1 MRKKNFLLAGILA
14 AACIMSAMPVC
25 AAEPDMNCV
34 LPFFGTVTEA
44 EDASSEQSV
53 GIETMEDSTEEP
65 TDGEV
70 DQDTYKIY
78 RQFFGDK
85 YGVYPSVDLTEE
97 QAEPESE
104 ETEMAVSDWYGY
116 FRSSYPVHLELR
128 EDGTYTLD
136 SYATHTSMDGT
147 YENLDGTLVLHT
159 GDGYMLNLAYID
171 ENSLYTEADGYVY
184 DLVRGEAVGDTAGA
198 GEAEAPAEDKE
209 TEEDTSKE
217 TMISSFLGNW
227 TVSEFRRN
235 GQDVTDEEVADI
247 ESIDMSISES
257 GLQLLV
263 KKASGSKAML
273 YTQNVSFNGEVLHFT
288 ASNFGAAVYMEGDLE
303 MAADGTLTMTTKE
316 NGDDITIIFKRAD
329 KETDGTSS
337 ASGENQDFGVL
348 PDGNCWDGNLGIA
361 W

>member
-1 MRKKNFLLAGILA
+1 
-14 AACIMSAMPVC
+14 
-25 AAEPDMNCV
+25 MNCV
-34 LPFFGTVTEA
+34 LPFFGTVTET
-44 EDASSEQSV
+44 EEASSEESV
-53 GIETMEDSTEEP
+53 EPEAMEDSTEEP
-65 TDGEV
+65 ATDEV

-85 YGVYPSVDLTEE
+85 YGVYPSVDLAEE
-97 QAEPESE
+97 QTEPESE

-159 GDGYMLNLAYID
+159 GDGYMLNLAYVD
-171 ENSLYTEADGYVY
+171 ENSLYVEADGYVY
-184 DLVRGEAVGDTAGA
+184 ELVRGEATGDTAGA
-198 GEAEAPAEDKE
+198 GEAEETAEGQE
-209 TEEDTSKE
+209 PEEDVSKE
-217 TMISSFLGNW
+217 TMASSFLGNW

-235 GQDVTDEEVADI
+235 GKDVTDEEVADI

-257 GLQLLV
+257 GLRLQV
-263 KKASGSKAML
+263 EKASGSKAML
-273 YTQNVSFNGEVLHFT
+273 YTQNVSFNGETMHFT
-288 ASNFGAAVYMEGDLE
+288 ANNFGAAVYMEGDLE
-303 MAADGTLTMTTKE
+303 MAADGTLTMTTRE
-316 NGDDITIIFKRAD
+316 NGDDITILFKRAD

-337 ASGENQDFGVL
+337 ASGEGQDFGVL
-348 PDGNCWDGNLGIA
+348 PWDGSWDIT

>member
-14 AACIMSAMPVC
+14 AACCMSAMPVC
-25 AAEPDMNCV
+25 AAGPDMNCV
-34 LPFFGTVTEA
+34 LPFFGTVTET
-44 EDASSEQSV
+44 EEASSEESV
-53 GIETMEDSTEEP
+53 ETEAMEDSTEEP
-65 TDGEV
+65 AADEV

-85 YGVYPSVDLTEE
+85 YGVYPSVDLAEE
-97 QAEPESE
+97 QTEPESE
-104 ETEMAVSDWYGY
+104 ETEMDVSDWSGY

-159 GDGYMLNLAYID
+159 GDGYMLNLAYVD
-171 ENSLYTEADGYVY
+171 ENSLYVEADGYVY
-184 DLVRGEAVGDTAGA
+184 ELVRGEAAGDTADA
-198 GEAEAPAEDKE
+198 GEAEETAEGQE
-209 TEEDTSKE
+209 TEEDVSKE
-217 TMISSFLGNW
+217 TMASSFLGNW

-235 GQDVTDEEVADI
+235 GKDVTDEEVADI

-257 GLQLLV
+257 GLRLQV
-263 KKASGSKAML
+263 EKASGSKAML
-273 YTQNVSFNGEVLHFT
+273 YTQNISFNGETMHFT
-288 ASNFGAAVYMEGDLE
+288 ANNFGAAVYMEGDLE

-316 NGDDITIIFKRAD
+316 NGDDITILFKRAD

-337 ASGENQDFGVL
+337 ASGEGQDFGVL
-348 PDGNCWDGNLGIA
+348 PWDGSWDIT

>member
-14 AACIMSAMPVC
+14 AACCMSAMPVC
-25 AAEPDMNCV
+25 AAGPDMNCV
-34 LPFFGTVTEA
+34 LPFFGTVTET
-44 EDASSEQSV
+44 EEASSEESV
-53 GIETMEDSTEEP
+53 ETEAMEDSTEEP
-65 TDGEV
+65 AADEV

-85 YGVYPSVDLTEE
+85 YGVYPSVDLAEE
-97 QAEPESE
+97 QTEPESE

-159 GDGYMLNLAYID
+159 GDGYMLNLAYVD
-171 ENSLYTEADGYVY
+171 ENSLYVEADGYVY
-184 DLVRGEAVGDTAGA
+184 ELVRGEAAGDTADA
-198 GEAEAPAEDKE
+198 GEAEETAEGQE
-209 TEEDTSKE
+209 TEEDVSKE
-217 TMISSFLGNW
+217 TMASSFLGNW

-235 GQDVTDEEVADI
+235 GKDVTDEEVADI

-257 GLQLLV
+257 GLRLQV
-263 KKASGSKAML
+263 EKASGSKAML
-273 YTQNVSFNGEVLHFT
+273 YTQNISFNGETMHFT
-288 ASNFGAAVYMEGDLE
+288 ANNFGAAVYMEGDLE

-316 NGDDITIIFKRAD
+316 NGDDITILFKRAD

-337 ASGENQDFGVL
+337 ASGEGQDFGVL
-348 PDGNCWDGNLGIA
+348 PWDGSWDIT